1 MSSDIQVFLD
11 DLASVHVIRVLRNKE
26 SLGVLFLLLTRSIV
40 HFLFAW
46 CAIIIECELSV
57 QEIFSNHLLHYI
69 YDLCF
74 CNSFMV

>member
-1 MSSDIQVFLD
+1 MSSDIQVYLD

-40 HFLFAW
+40 RFLFAW

-57 QEIFSNHLLHYI
+57 QEIFSIICCITFMI
-69 YDLCF
+69 YVIYVCF
-74 CNSFMV
+74 CN